1 MLPMSKLDVCLL
13 LETMELGMLYR
24 KLTALTGLNSELT
37 VIRLTALTILTFKF
51 LKGRVTMDYH
61 ISKSLV
67 DDMRRQI
74 KTHEPYQDDDPEW
87 NLYDAIGD
95 PQREKSTSAKKILEA
110 LGIDPYDDNDYGDLT
125 E

>member
-1 MLPMSKLDVCLL
+1 
-13 LETMELGMLYR
+13 
-24 KLTALTGLNSELT
+24 
-37 VIRLTALTILTFKF
+37 
-51 LKGRVTMDYH
+51 MDYH

-67 DDMRRQI
+67 DDMRHQI

-110 LGIDPYDDNDYGDLT
+110 LGIDPYDDNDYGDIT

>member
-1 MLPMSKLDVCLL
+1 
-13 LETMELGMLYR
+13 
-24 KLTALTGLNSELT
+24 
-37 VIRLTALTILTFKF
+37 
-51 LKGRVTMDYH
+51 MDYH

>member
-1 MLPMSKLDVCLL
+1 
-13 LETMELGMLYR
+13 
-24 KLTALTGLNSELT
+24 
-37 VIRLTALTILTFKF
+37 
-51 LKGRVTMDYH
+51 MDYH

-110 LGIDPYDDNDYGDLT
+110 LGIDPYDDNDYGDIT

>member
-1 MLPMSKLDVCLL
+1 
-13 LETMELGMLYR
+13 
-24 KLTALTGLNSELT
+24 
-37 VIRLTALTILTFKF
+37 
-51 LKGRVTMDYH
+51 MDYH

-95 PQREKSTSAKKILEA
+95 PQREKSTSAKKNSRSSRNRPLR
-110 LGIDPYDDNDYGDLT
+110 
-125 E
+125 